1 MTLSASALFPQDNTA
16 AVTVLLVV
24 AVVDVEGRDG
34 GGGGSGG
41 GGVVAVDAVVAVG
54 FSIIIVSIP
63 SFVVISMA

>member
-34 GGGGSGG
+34 GGGGSG
-41 GGVVAVDAVVAVG
+41 VVAVDAVVAVG